1 MCHVNSK
8 IFHFCVQVTMM
19 MCAIMPFMTLLG
31 CLQLQAHMLSN
42 CNTLS
47 MTSNLRSIGKKL
59 GRRCD
64 EESKSGSKLKSN
76 HLGT

>member
-8 IFHFCVQVTMM
+8 IFHVCVQVTMM

-47 MTSNLRSIGKKL
+47 MTSNLRSIGK
-59 GRRCD
+59 
-64 EESKSGSKLKSN
+64 S
-76 HLGT
+76 